1 MNYHAALTERTTG
14 SSVSCVKLLSDT
26 LTKWCACLFAERHSK
41 TKVYA
46 NQYAM
51 AKKQLFFLEMNSFYF
66 ILTSFL
72 TVPIQLQ
79 MHLGVLIKPDRSQVG
94 QKIKEEDIS
103 AAFSQGQEITPGS
116 NVFWLQSW
124 LLIKPMTVSRWAIS
138 GRDLD
143 TGPGP
148 LVVKI
153 RVARL

>member
-1 MNYHAALTERTTG
+1 
-14 SSVSCVKLLSDT
+14 
-26 LTKWCACLFAERHSK
+26 
-41 TKVYA
+41 
-46 NQYAM
+46 M

-94 QKIKEEDIS
+94 QKIEEEDIS
-103 AAFSQGQEITPGS
+103 AAFSQGQEIPPGS

-143 TGPGP
+143 PEPGP